1 MNFHVIYI
9 SMTSLAEF
17 IQEKR
22 KDVIMYVPYGS
33 ITNIK
38 LFDTDNDN
46 ITELLQMYPTNNN
59 LIINDTARK
68 LINLSGLNMG

>member
-1 MNFHVIYI
+1 
-9 SMTSLAEF
+9 
-17 IQEKR
+17 
-22 KDVIMYVPYGS
+22 MYVPYGS

-46 ITELLQMYPTNNN
+46 ITELLQMYPTNSN

-68 LINLSGLNMG
+68 LVGLDGLKIR

>member
-1 MNFHVIYI
+1 
-9 SMTSLAEF
+9 
-17 IQEKR
+17 
-22 KDVIMYVPYGS
+22 MYVPYGS